1 MQKLKINFQSI
12 KEAVKLLKSGG
23 VVIFPTETVY
33 GIGVLASNENAIRKL
48 FEIKNR
54 SLDKPLQIL
63 IADIAQVD
71 LFAAEISDKAKE
83 LIKKYWPGPLTLVFK
98 KKPDISD
105 LITASG
111 NTVGLRMPADKNI
124 LKLIKMTGPLAASSA
139 NISGKSDPK
148 LAEEVKIEADLL
160 LDGGKCKMGQPSTVI
175 DVSVDPPL
183 ILREG
188 SIHPF

>member
-1 MQKLKINFQSI
+1 MQKLKINSQSI